1 MNLAE
6 REVKLEIE
14 EQRGSITEKIILE
27 RTEMFDQID
36 SVIHLY
42 VMNSHLCVVFFFFM
56 FSRAGLNLLEEKAR
70 KKMSNHGFNSL
81 SAVQVGP
88 SAVLS

>member
-14 EQRGSITEKIILE
+14 EQRGSITEKIIHE

-42 VMNSHLCVVFFFFM
+42 VMNSHLCVVFFF
-56 FSRAGLNLLEEKAR
+56 
-70 KKMSNHGFNSL
+70 
-81 SAVQVGP
+81 
-88 SAVLS
+88 

>member
-42 VMNSHLCVVFFFFM
+42 VMNSHLCVVFFFLCFP
-56 FSRAGLNLLEEKAR
+56 
-70 KKMSNHGFNSL
+70 
-81 SAVQVGP
+81 GP
-88 SAVLS
+88 G

>member
-1 MNLAE
+1 MNPAE

-42 VMNSHLCVVFFFFM
+42 VMNSHLCVVFFFM

-81 SAVQVGP
+81 STAQVGP